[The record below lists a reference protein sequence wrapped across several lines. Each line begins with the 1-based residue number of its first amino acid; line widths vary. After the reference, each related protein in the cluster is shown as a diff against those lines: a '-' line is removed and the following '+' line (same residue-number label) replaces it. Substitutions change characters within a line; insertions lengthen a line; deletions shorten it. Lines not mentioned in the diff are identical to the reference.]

1 MIKVR
6 VQGTKREIRWFLKLL
21 ERDKRFRLENT
32 STFFNNKGT
41 DKYKRL
47 YTEVHRTQDEKEIS
61 LQKRNRRTSEHRNTG
76 IACASGRVFGSYDN
90 VTN

>member
-21 ERDKRFRLENT
+21 ERDKRFSLENT

-47 YTEVHRTQDEKEIS
+47 YTEVHKTKDGKGTSANKGYE
-61 LQKRNRRTSEHRNTG
+61 RTSEQRSIG
-76 IACASGRVFGSYDN
+76 IACASGRVFGSCEN
-90 VTN
+90 A

>member
-6 VQGTKREIRWFLKLL
+6 VQGTKREIRWFLKLM

-47 YTEVHRTQDEKEIS
+47 YTEVHRTQEEKAASES
-61 LQKRNRRTSEHRNTG
+61 RSRKRTSEHRNAE
-76 IACASGRVFGSYDN
+76 IACASGRIFGSYGN
-90 VTN
+90 VMN

>member
-21 ERDKRFRLENT
+21 ERDKRFSLENT

-41 DKYKRL
+41 DRYKRL

-61 LQKRNRRTSEHRNTG
+61 LKKRNRRTSEHRNTG

>member
-41 DKYKRL
+41 DRYKRL
-47 YTEVHRTQDEKEIS
+47 YTEVHRTQDKKEIS
-61 LQKRNRRTSEHRNTG
+61 PKKGNSRTSEHRNTG
-76 IACASGRVFGSYDN
+76 IACASGRVFGGYEN

>member
-21 ERDKRFRLENT
+21 ERDKRFSLENT

-41 DKYKRL
+41 DRYKRL
-47 YTEVHRTQDEKEIS
+47 YTEVHRTQDEKGGS
-61 LQKRNRRTSEHRNTG
+61 SKKGNRRTSEYRKTG
-76 IACASGRVFGSYDN
+76 IACASGRVYGSYDN

>member
-41 DKYKRL
+41 DRHKRL
-47 YTEVHRTQDEKEIS
+47 YTEVHRTQDEKAVS
-61 LQKRNRRTSEHRNTG
+61 PKKRNRRT
-76 IACASGRVFGSYDN
+76 
-90 VTN
+90 

>member
-1 MIKVR
+1 MLKVR

-61 LQKRNRRTSEHRNTG
+61 SQKRNRRTSEHRRTG
-76 IACASGRVFGSYDN
+76 IACASGRTFGSYEN

>member
-41 DKYKRL
+41 DRYKRL

-61 LQKRNRRTSEHRNTG
+61 PKKRNRRTSEHRNTG
-76 IACASGRVFGSYDN
+76 IACASGRVFGSYEK

>member
-21 ERDKRFRLENT
+21 ERDKRFSLENT

-41 DKYKRL
+41 DRYKRL

-61 LQKRNRRTSEHRNTG
+61 SKKKNSRTSEHKNTG